1 MPKLDFNGVD
11 EVDDFS
17 PLPDGSYLC
26 RLAEV
31 EEDSTRNGDEMW
43 KLRFAVEDG
52 PHAGRYIFDN
62 MPFTAAAMKRVKL
75 ICSRLGLDTGGE
87 IDLTPE
93 LIKGRTCVRTVHTE
107 EYTDD
112 QGQTKRRNVVPFAGY
127 DYATVLESPD
137 QDDEDDLP
145 F

>member
-52 PHAGRYIFDN
+52 PHAGRYVFDN
-62 MPFTAAAMKRVKL
+62 KPFTAAAMKRVKL

-93 LIKGRTCVRTVHTE
+93 LILTAPE
-107 EYTDD
+107 EDAVGASWSARMAD
-112 QGQTKRRNVVPFAGY
+112 SSY
-127 DYATVLESPD
+127 DHPLLAY
-137 QDDEDDLP
+137 
-145 F
+145 